1 VLNNVL
7 FIQKKKQKKN
17 GCIDDFRYIF
27 WCFIVLKTR
36 KKFKRDFK

>member
-1 VLNNVL
+1 MLNNVL
-7 FIQKKKQKKN
+7 FIQKKTKKN

-27 WCFIVLKTR
+27 WCFIVLKMR